1 MEEINL
7 NFDDPEEIQPV
18 KLDLGNF
25 NDELNDNENSSND
38 QPSVNFGGG
47 LEMLMNQKRKDNI
60 GKKTETDNLEDELN
74 KLDDMDNSKSSGV
87 FDSKNDINLD
97 IKDEPLEEVE
107 ETNKESNIGIS
118 TIKIGDNKNK
128 VTETWDGYKKIDKVV
143 NNSDFDDKP
152 VMSKEEMLR
161 EKFNVLRKLETL
173 ERKGVQLT
181 KKYSMDSNLMEMKGE
196 YENIVAEKE
205 RKNSVK
211 FQGKILTALITGI
224 EFLNNRFDPFD
235 IKLDG
240 WSEQI
245 NENLEDYDEIF
256 GELYEKYK
264 SKATMS
270 PEIKLI
276 FQLAASGMMIHMT
289 NTMFKSAIPG
299 MDDIM
304 KQNPDL
310 MQSFT
315 NAAMNSMNQSN
326 PNAARFMN
334 EFSNQPPPRQG
345 PVGNSFM
352 REDPRDV
359 LPNNQPPMRQAR
371 PPPMRQQPQREE
383 MRGPSN
389 TSNASN
395 DISSL
400 LSGLK
405 TKKTSVVEED
415 MNNDSIISLEDMT
428 DLSKPK
434 KSRRRKTSEKNT
446 ISLDI

>member
-7 NFDDPEEIQPV
+7 NFDDPEEIEPV
-18 KLDLGNF
+18 KLDLGNL
-25 NDELNDNENSSND
+25 NDEINDNENSSND

-74 KLDDMDNSKSSGV
+74 KLDDMDNSKSSDV
-87 FDSKNDINLD
+87 FDSKSDINLD

-173 ERKGVQLT
+173 ERKGVHLT

-245 NENLEDYDEIF
+245 N
-256 GELYEKYK
+256 
-264 SKATMS
+264 
-270 PEIKLI
+270 
-276 FQLAASGMMIHMT
+276 
-289 NTMFKSAIPG
+289 
-299 MDDIM
+299 
-304 KQNPDL
+304 
-310 MQSFT
+310 
-315 NAAMNSMNQSN
+315 
-326 PNAARFMN
+326 
-334 EFSNQPPPRQG
+334 
-345 PVGNSFM
+345 
-352 REDPRDV
+352 
-359 LPNNQPPMRQAR
+359 
-371 PPPMRQQPQREE
+371 
-383 MRGPSN
+383 
-389 TSNASN
+389 
-395 DISSL
+395 
-400 LSGLK
+400 
-405 TKKTSVVEED
+405 
-415 MNNDSIISLEDMT
+415 
-428 DLSKPK
+428 
-434 KSRRRKTSEKNT
+434 
-446 ISLDI
+446 